1 LGQLRTIEAELLE
14 LGYQV
19 IAISPD
25 RPEKIQAMQAK
36 SDYVY
41 TLLSD
46 SDLTAAR
53 AFGLAFK
60 VSSEDVAMLL
70 KYQIDIEDAS
80 GKDHHL
86 LPVPA
91 VYIVGKDGKIEF
103 NYVNPVYSVRVQPS
117 VVLAAAKA
125 AR

>member
-1 LGQLRTIEAELLE
+1 MGQLRTIEAEILE
-14 LGYQV
+14 LGYQI

-25 RPEKIQAMQAK
+25 RPQKIQEMLAK
-36 SDYVY
+36 TDYGY

-60 VSSEDVAMLL
+60 VSDDDVAMLRT
-70 KYQIDIEDAS
+70 YEIDIEDAS
-80 GKDHHL
+80 GKKHHL

-91 VYIVGKDGKIEF
+91 VYIIGKQGKIEF
-103 NYVNPVYSVRVQPS
+103 NYVNPVYSVRIQPS

-125 AR
+125 AL